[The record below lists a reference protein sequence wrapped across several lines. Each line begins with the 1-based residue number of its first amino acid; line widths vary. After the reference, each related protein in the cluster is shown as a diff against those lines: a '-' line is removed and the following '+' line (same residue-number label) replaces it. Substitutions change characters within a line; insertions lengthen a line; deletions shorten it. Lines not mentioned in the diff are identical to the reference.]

1 MNDSEKIKTRPSLLE
16 RYAWALAVAWT
27 VVVAASL
34 IWNVFELKHETS
46 DAARI
51 QARFAYE
58 KDVIY
63 RRWNAQHS
71 LVYVPVTEETQPN
84 PYLSHIPDRD
94 ITTPSG
100 KLLTLMNPAYMTR
113 QVHELAEKE
122 QGIHGHITSLN
133 PIRPENSPDPWE
145 TKALQAFESGQ
156 TEISSVEE
164 MEGKEYMRLMRPLV
178 TEKGCLECHAAQGY
192 QEGDIQ
198 GGISISVPMDSLK
211 AIARTPKLTFG
222 LGHVL
227 LWLMGLGGI
236 VLATERLKQKESAR
250 RQAAEAL
257 EKAKDALE
265 IRGEERTS
273 ELKIANE
280 QLREEIT
287 QRKQVEEALRANE
300 KSLAEAQ
307 RIAHMGNWDL
317 DLVKNELRWSDEIYR
332 IFGLK
337 PQEFRATYEAFL
349 DAVHPDDREFVN
361 KSYTT
366 SLKNNTPYDIVHR
379 IERPDGEVRYVH
391 EKAEDIKD
399 EKGKTIR
406 SIGTVQDITEQKQAE
421 DRIKA
426 SLKEKEV
433 LLQEVH
439 HRVKNNMQIISSL
452 FNLQSR
458 HIKDKQALEIFK
470 SSQNRVRSMALIHE
484 RFYQSEDMARVDFA
498 EYAQSLTSH
507 LFSSHGI
514 SPGAV
519 KLNLKI
525 KDVFLDLNTAIP
537 CGLIINELVSNSL
550 KHAFPGEKKGEIKI
564 AIHPLNKY
572 GMEVIVS
579 DNGVGLP
586 KKVDFRKT
594 DSLGLHLV
602 NLLAEDQ
609 LHGDIKLDRTK
620 GTSFC
625 IKFKVKR

>member
-1 MNDSEKIKTRPSLLE
+1 MFSEKIKTRPSLLE
-16 RYAWALAVAWT
+16 RYAWAMGAVWT

-34 IWNVFELKHETS
+34 IWNVFEVKHATLEV
-46 DAARI
+46 ARL

-58 KDVIY
+58 NDVIF

-71 LVYVPVTEETQPN
+71 GIYVPVTEETQPN
-84 PYLSHIPDRD
+84 PYLSHLPERD
-94 ITTPSG
+94 IRTPSG

-113 QVHELAEKE
+113 QMHELAEKE
-122 QGIHGHITSLN
+122 QGIRGHITSLS
-133 PIRPENSPDPWE
+133 PIRPENFPDPWE
-145 TKALQAFESGQ
+145 TKALQALESGQ

-164 MEGKEYMRLMRPLV
+164 MEGKKYMRLMRPLV
-178 TEKGCLECHAAQGY
+178 TEKSCLECHAAQGY
-192 QEGDIQ
+192 QEGDIR
-198 GGISISVPMDSLK
+198 GGISTSIPIDSLQ
-211 AIARTPKLTFG
+211 AIAHTSMLTFG

-236 VLATERLKQKESAR
+236 VLATERLKQRESAR

-257 EKAKDALE
+257 EKAKDELE
-265 IRGEERTS
+265 IRVEERTS
-273 ELKIANE
+273 ELEITNE

-287 QRKQVEEALRANE
+287 QRKQGEE
-300 KSLAEAQ
+300 K
-307 RIAHMGNWDL
+307 
-317 DLVKNELRWSDEIYR
+317 
-332 IFGLK
+332 
-337 PQEFRATYEAFL
+337 
-349 DAVHPDDREFVN
+349 
-361 KSYTT
+361 
-366 SLKNNTPYDIVHR
+366 
-379 IERPDGEVRYVH
+379 
-391 EKAEDIKD
+391 
-399 EKGKTIR
+399 
-406 SIGTVQDITEQKQAE
+406 
-421 DRIKA
+421 IKA

-452 FNLQSR
+452 FNLQSGR
-458 HIKDKQALEIFK
+458 IKDKQAFEIFK

-484 RFYQSEDMARVDFA
+484 RFYQSKDMSRVDFD

-519 KLNLKI
+519 KLNLNI

-537 CGLIINELVSNSL
+537 CGLIINEIISNSL
-550 KHAFPGEKKGEIKI
+550 KHAFPDGKKGEIEI
-564 AIHPLNKY
+564 AMHPLNKDE
-572 GMEVIVS
+572 MEVIVS

-602 NLLAEDQ
+602 NILAEDQ

-620 GTSFC
+620 GTSFH